1 MIEPTIF
8 ELSSPGRASGLLP
21 DLDVPEAPPG
31 SLMPDAYRRKTATG
45 LPEVSEQTLVRH
57 FVRLSNL
64 NHHVDKGFYPLGSCT
79 MKYNPKVNEA
89 TASLPGFAG
98 LHPLAPESAC
108 QGSLHVIHELERL
121 LSEITGLKA
130 VCLQPAAG
138 AQGEFLG
145 LLVIR
150 AFHESQG
157 RLPKKVLVPDT
168 AHGTNPASVV
178 LAGFEPQTVPS
189 DSEGEIDLDAL
200 GKVLDEDTAALMVT
214 NPNTLGLFER
224 RIVRVAE
231 MVHEVGGKVYM
242 DGANMNALMGIVRPG
257 DFGMDAMHLNLHKTF
272 STPHGGGGPGSGP
285 LAVIEDLE
293 PFLPVPRVVEENG
306 RYRWETDYPQ
316 SVGRIHSWY
325 GNFLVMVKA
334 LTYLR
339 GLGPDGVKDV
349 SASAIL
355 NANYAMRALEGIYEL
370 PYPRVCQHEFV
381 LSATRQKAAGVRALD
396 IAKRLL
402 DYGFHAPTMYFPLVV
417 EEALMI
423 EPTETESKETL
434 DAFIETMKTIARE
447 IETDPDLVKGAP
459 TKTPVGRVNEAQAA
473 RRLDLRWTET

>member
-1 MIEPTIF
+1 
-8 ELSSPGRASGLLP
+8 
-21 DLDVPEAPPG
+21 
-31 SLMPDAYRRKTATG
+31 
-45 LPEVSEQTLVRH
+45 
-57 FVRLSNL
+57 
-64 NHHVDKGFYPLGSCT
+64 
-79 MKYNPKVNEA
+79 
-89 TASLPGFAG
+89 
-98 LHPLAPESAC
+98 
-108 QGSLHVIHELERL
+108 
-121 LSEITGLKA
+121 
-130 VCLQPAAG
+130 
-138 AQGEFLG
+138 
-145 LLVIR
+145 
-150 AFHESQG
+150 
-157 RLPKKVLVPDT
+157 
-168 AHGTNPASVV
+168 
-178 LAGFEPQTVPS
+178 
-189 DSEGEIDLDAL
+189 
-200 GKVLDEDTAALMVT
+200 
-214 NPNTLGLFER
+214 
-224 RIVRVAE
+224 
-231 MVHEVGGKVYM
+231 
-242 DGANMNALMGIVRPG
+242 
-257 DFGMDAMHLNLHKTF
+257 MHLNLHKTF